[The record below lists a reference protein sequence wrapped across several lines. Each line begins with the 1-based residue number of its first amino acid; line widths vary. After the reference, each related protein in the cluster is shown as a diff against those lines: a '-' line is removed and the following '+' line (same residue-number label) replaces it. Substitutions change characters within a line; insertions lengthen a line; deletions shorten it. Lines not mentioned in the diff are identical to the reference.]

1 MLWDTR
7 NDEDWISHNMSG
19 NGDGN
24 SRWRMVICGATHRQ
38 YNWQWPGG
46 QCVQGWGQCLASI
59 RQSSSGGEMTLAFAF
74 GACLDQIWPWLGPNP
89 PSLMSAGSQLGFCS
103 GKGGW
108 LHWLSFHKR
117 RRTVSEIVVARQ
129 GTNVHSNLCYWMC
142 NTLFSALCNAIAAVQ
157 SSVQREP
164 CSSCSSACSSTCSSA
179 WRCVGARSLYRF
191 AKVTFSWNAAFV
203 VKISK
208 NGLSGG
214 PAIFAHQSVKSSSRS

>member
-19 NGDGN
+19 NGDGI

-46 QCVQGWGQCLASI
+46 QLVPGWGQCLASI

-142 NTLFSALCNAIAAVQ
+142 NTLFSALCSVIADCCNAMFSAAWAVQ
-157 SSVQREP
+157 FLQFNVQFNVQFSVQFRMTL
-164 CSSCSSACSSTCSSA
+164 CWS
-179 WRCVGARSLYRF
+179 
-191 AKVTFSWNAAFV
+191 
-203 VKISK
+203 KI
-208 NGLSGG
+208 
-214 PAIFAHQSVKSSSRS
+214 PV

>member
-1 MLWDTR
+1 
-7 NDEDWISHNMSG
+7 MSG

-46 QCVQGWGQCLASI
+46 QCVPGWGQCLASI

-129 GTNVHSNLCYWMC
+129 GTNVHSNLWCC
-142 NTLFSALCNAIAAVQ
+142 LCLRYRCAIECATPCSVHCVVSLLIAAMQ
-157 SSVQREP
+157 CSVQPEP
-164 CSSCSSACSSTCSSA
+164 CNSCSSTCSSACSSA